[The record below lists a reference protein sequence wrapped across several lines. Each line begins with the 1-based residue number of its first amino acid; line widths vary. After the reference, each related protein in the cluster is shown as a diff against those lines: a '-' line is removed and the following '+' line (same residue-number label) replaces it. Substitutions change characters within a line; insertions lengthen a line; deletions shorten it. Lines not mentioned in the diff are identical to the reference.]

1 MENTAKTSAEGTQTG
16 TQGAQNQQNDKTFTQ
31 EDVNRIVQERLAKER
46 SKGNNTDE
54 LIQRTAELDL
64 RERKIKAR
72 EELSKNGLPDYLV
85 DALNMQ
91 DDESLEKSIKAIT
104 KMKGEAGASQV
115 GQIGGT
121 IISPIGNVEGTGAVG
136 DPLRKAFGLE

>member
-121 IISPIGNVEGTGAVG
+121 IISPIGNVGGTGAVG

>member
-1 MENTAKTSAEGTQTG
+1 MENTAKTSAERTQTG
-16 TQGAQNQQNDKTFTQ
+16 AQGAQNQQNDKTFTQ

-91 DDESLEKSIKAIT
+91 DDESFEKSIKAIT

>member
-104 KMKGEAGASQV
+104 KMKGEAGDSQV

-121 IISPIGNVEGTGAVG
+121 IISPIGNVEGAGAVG

>member
-16 TQGAQNQQNDKTFTQ
+16 AQGAQNQQNDKTFTQ

-91 DDESLEKSIKAIT
+91 DDESFEKSIKAIT

>member
-1 MENTAKTSAEGTQTG
+1 MENTAETSAEGTQTG
-16 TQGAQNQQNDKTFTQ
+16 TQGAQNQQNDKIFTQ

-54 LIQRTAELDL
+54 LTQRTAELDL

-115 GQIGGT
+115 GQIWGT
-121 IISPIGNVEGTGAVG
+121 ISPIGNVGGTGAVG